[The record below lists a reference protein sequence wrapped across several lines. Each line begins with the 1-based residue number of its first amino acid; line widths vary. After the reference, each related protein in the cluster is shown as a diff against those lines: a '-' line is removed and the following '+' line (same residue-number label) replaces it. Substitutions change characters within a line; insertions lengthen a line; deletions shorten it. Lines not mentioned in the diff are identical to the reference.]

1 LQGISWASGES
12 AGDCTA
18 TVNAYY
24 EKRVVDTTAEMPME
38 LGPTPDGRVLYIE
51 RAGRIKI
58 YKPDSDTTVLA
69 GHLDVNYNLEDG
81 LLGLA
86 IDPNFASNNWI
97 YLYYT
102 PNGQIPEN
110 ILSRFTMNGDQVD
123 FASEKVLLRIPTQ
136 RLMCC
141 HSA

>member
-1 LQGISWASGES
+1 
-12 AGDCTA
+12 
-18 TVNAYY
+18 
-24 EKRVVDTTAEMPME
+24 ME